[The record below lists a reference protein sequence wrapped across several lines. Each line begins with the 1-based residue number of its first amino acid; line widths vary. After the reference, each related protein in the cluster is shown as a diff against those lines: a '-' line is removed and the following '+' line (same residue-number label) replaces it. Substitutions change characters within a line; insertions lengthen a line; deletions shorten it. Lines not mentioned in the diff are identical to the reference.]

1 MEKSPATPAER
12 ELYLKA
18 AKTAHDMNRLYCVE
32 INDPV
37 QAPWDMLPE
46 QKIESLLIG
55 VAGIVAGN
63 TPELSHALWS
73 MTHKQMGWTLGPVRD
88 EEKKEHPN
96 LRPYAELPLQQR
108 LKDTLFRTV
117 VLGVLAANGLTL
129 EDPAKDGV

>member
-1 MEKSPATPAER
+1 MERTPEER

-18 AKTAHDMNRLYCVE
+18 AKTAHDMNRHYCVS

-37 QAPWDMLPE
+37 QAPWELLTAE
-46 QKIESLLIG
+46 KVESVLIG
-55 VAGIVAGN
+55 VAGVVAGN

-73 MTHKQMGWTLGPVRD
+73 MTHKQMGWKLGPVRD

-96 LRPYAELPLQQR
+96 LRPYAELPIQQR